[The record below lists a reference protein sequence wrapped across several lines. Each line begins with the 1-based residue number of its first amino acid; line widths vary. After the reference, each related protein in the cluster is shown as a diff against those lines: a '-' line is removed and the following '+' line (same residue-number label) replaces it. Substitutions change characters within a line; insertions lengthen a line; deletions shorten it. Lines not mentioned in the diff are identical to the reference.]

1 MNDVNHGVSGSD
13 DGMGNRTRVGTAERD
28 KAVELLGE
36 HWHDGRLDPAEHER
50 RVTKARAAVTQ
61 ADLDVLFADLPRTG
75 PPQEST
81 TAVAASGVWTSGQG
95 RRDTMMALTPFA
107 GPVFV
112 LRHPAVAL
120 VLVGPRDG
128 DPALWP
134 RRKEVSTSTGALTG
148 PVPRGRARAVAR
160 PRRPK
165 SSAPHESGSGPV
177 DARSIHAAHAAQAA
191 QAPGLPTPGSRSRH
205 DRPGAPARSVVSGPG

>member
-1 MNDVNHGVSGSD
+1 MVCMNDVNHGVSGSD

-81 TAVAASGVWTSGQG
+81 AAVAASGVWTSGQG

-107 GPVFV
+107 ALFLFFVTRLWLWFLLVPVMGI
-112 LRHPAVAL
+112 LL
-120 VLVGPRDG
+120 Y
-128 DPALWP
+128 
-134 RRKEVSTSTGALTG
+134 
-148 PVPRGRARAVAR
+148 
-160 PRRPK
+160 
-165 SSAPHESGSGPV
+165 
-177 DARSIHAAHAAQAA
+177 
-191 QAPGLPTPGSRSRH
+191 
-205 DRPGAPARSVVSGPG
+205 GPGGRKYPRQRGL